1 VKCLQVLAGPSK
13 PLSGEG
19 TRFIYVTPR
28 RLAFRFAT
36 SVALG
41 VAYGRRVLDL
51 EDEMVRFN
59 HKSVFGEYIRTFLG

>member
-1 VKCLQVLAGPSK
+1 MKCLQVLTGPSE

-19 TRFIYVTPR
+19 TRFIYITPR
-28 RLAFRFAT
+28 RQAFRFAT

-51 EDEMVRFN
+51 KDEMVRFN

>member
-1 VKCLQVLAGPSK
+1 MKCLQVLAGLSK

-19 TRFIYVTPR
+19 TRFIYLTSL

-51 EDEMVRFN
+51 KDEMVRFN
-59 HKSVFGEYIRTFLG
+59 HESVLGEYIGTFLG

>member
-1 VKCLQVLAGPSK
+1 M
-13 PLSGEG
+13 
-19 TRFIYVTPR
+19 VTPV

-51 EDEMVRFN
+51 KDEMVRFN
-59 HKSVFGEYIRTFLG
+59 HESVFGEHIRFLGELD